1 MSENEINSLNEKK
14 FKLDIEKA
22 FTSKQRQTSIIQLYF
37 FSFIIL
43 ILIIGT
49 SLLSIL
55 YSILIREKI
64 IIYYSFVEKSI
75 ILYQDILY
83 GIFFVREM
91 ISISDTDYTNIY
103 QNDKNSDFLNISSK
117 CEELYLETSS
127 ILSNLSTSTNSLNQ
141 KQKDNILNI
150 KGNLIMIDKIHS
162 NNSYFEL
169 KNYNLLAYSAF
180 HEINSALYHIS
191 QMNLE
196 DVNENDENIFYFLRN
211 SLNIEIKMLRDQV
224 DFIMKEFYVEI
235 KSEKYYLIACIGA
248 VIIIYILCYISFIY
262 FYSKVDKK
270 KKNYLSIFDDIGK
283 EYILDSLEKCEK
295 FTQKVHLRDEFKE
308 NISIN
313 STIKDDEDIN
323 KNNDLSSQNILKGL
337 KEINQTNT
345 SLRNREKMKT
355 HSKEIIIGFIIF
367 FVLLVVQLYAYIYYF
382 TSLNIYKKCLQ
393 YEYFNIQYNSLLILP
408 FIILREYLYL
418 SNNTIMGEEIPK
430 YIEITLQS
438 YYMDLND
445 ILEERKKYSDYL
457 PVEYLEYLDDLYNNR
472 PCTFLD
478 AFLLEY
484 QNSDSNSFF
493 YNITYYGFDAITMRF
508 MEDISSIYN
517 HGYKIYNDKNNEN
530 NESLI
535 KKELKQ
541 IFSDEKYKMN
551 VIIYRFVIIEVIK
564 QSLDKLFDN
573 FKIIFD
579 DSMKLSL
586 IINIVFMSVFIVGFI
601 IFWIPFIFGENETLY
616 KTKNMISIIP
626 KDILFNLPNIRLKLG
641 IEVDN

>member
-1 MSENEINSLNEKK
+1 
-14 FKLDIEKA
+14 
-22 FTSKQRQTSIIQLYF
+22 
-37 FSFIIL
+37 
-43 ILIIGT
+43 
-49 SLLSIL
+49 
-55 YSILIREKI
+55 
-64 IIYYSFVEKSI
+64 
-75 ILYQDILY
+75 
-83 GIFFVREM
+83 M

-150 KGNLIMIDKIHS
+150 KGNLIMIDKTHS

-211 SLNIEIKMLRDQV
+211 SLNFEIKMLRDQV
-224 DFIMKEFYVEI
+224 DFIMKEFYEEI

-345 SLRNREKMKT
+345 SLRNREKIKT

-367 FVLLVVQLYAYIYYF
+367 LVLLVVQLYAYIYYF

-493 YNITYYGFDAITMRF
+493 YNITYYGFDAITIRF

-517 HGYKIYNDKNNEN
+517 LGYKIYNDKNNEN

-586 IINIVFMSVFIVGFI
+586 IINIVFMSVFVVGFI

-641 IEVDN
+641 IEADN

>member
-1 MSENEINSLNEKK
+1 
-14 FKLDIEKA
+14 
-22 FTSKQRQTSIIQLYF
+22 
-37 FSFIIL
+37 
-43 ILIIGT
+43 
-49 SLLSIL
+49 
-55 YSILIREKI
+55 
-64 IIYYSFVEKSI
+64 
-75 ILYQDILY
+75 
-83 GIFFVREM
+83 
-91 ISISDTDYTNIY
+91 
-103 QNDKNSDFLNISSK
+103 
-117 CEELYLETSS
+117 
-127 ILSNLSTSTNSLNQ
+127 
-141 KQKDNILNI
+141 
-150 KGNLIMIDKIHS
+150 MIDKIHS
-162 NNSYFEL
+162 TNSIFEF
-169 KNYNLLAYSAF
+169 KNYDLLAYSAF
-180 HEINSALYHIS
+180 HEINAALYHIS

-224 DFIMKEFYVEI
+224 DFIMKEFYEEI

-262 FYSKVDKK
+262 FYSKVGKK

-345 SLRNREKMKT
+345 SLRNREKLKT
-355 HSKEIIIGFIIF
+355 YSKEIIIGFIIF
-367 FVLLVVQLYAYIYYF
+367 LVLLVVQLYAYIYYF

-457 PVEYLEYLDDLYNNR
+457 PVEYL
-472 PCTFLD
+472 
-478 AFLLEY
+478 
-484 QNSDSNSFF
+484 
-493 YNITYYGFDAITMRF
+493 I
-508 MEDISSIYN
+508 
-517 HGYKIYNDKNNEN
+517 
-530 NESLI
+530 
-535 KKELKQ
+535 
-541 IFSDEKYKMN
+541 
-551 VIIYRFVIIEVIK
+551 
-564 QSLDKLFDN
+564 LF
-573 FKIIFD
+573 
-579 DSMKLSL
+579 
-586 IINIVFMSVFIVGFI
+586 
-601 IFWIPFIFGENETLY
+601 
-616 KTKNMISIIP
+616 SIILHIM
-626 KDILFNLPNIRLKLG
+626 DLMQ
-641 IEVDN
+641 

>member
-1 MSENEINSLNEKK
+1 
-14 FKLDIEKA
+14 
-22 FTSKQRQTSIIQLYF
+22 
-37 FSFIIL
+37 
-43 ILIIGT
+43 
-49 SLLSIL
+49 
-55 YSILIREKI
+55 
-64 IIYYSFVEKSI
+64 
-75 ILYQDILY
+75 
-83 GIFFVREM
+83 
-91 ISISDTDYTNIY
+91 
-103 QNDKNSDFLNISSK
+103 
-117 CEELYLETSS
+117 
-127 ILSNLSTSTNSLNQ
+127 
-141 KQKDNILNI
+141 
-150 KGNLIMIDKIHS
+150 MIDKIHS
-162 NNSYFEL
+162 TYSIFEF
-169 KNYNLLAYSAF
+169 KNYDLLAYSAF

-224 DFIMKEFYVEI
+224 DFIMKEFYEEI

-262 FYSKVDKK
+262 FYSKVGKK

-323 KNNDLSSQNILKGL
+323 KKNDLSSQNILKEL
-337 KEINQTNT
+337 KDINQTNI
-345 SLRNREKMKT
+345 SLRNREKIKT

-367 FVLLVVQLYAYIYYF
+367 LVLLVVQLYAYIYYF

-418 SNNTIMGEEIPK
+418 SNNTIMGIEIPK
-430 YIEITLQS
+430 YLEITLQN

-457 PVEYLEYLDDLYNNR
+457 PVEYTEYLDDLYNNR

-586 IINIVFMSVFIVGFI
+586 IINIVFMSVFVVGFI